1 LAEQCPAVHFDVEGE
16 KLTALGRR
24 LDFIPP
30 IVTLLL
36 RINYVF
42 LAPWIVLSLPP
53 ASLGQ
58 QSTLV
63 TAIVAIVGL
72 GGMLLRSRTTVSL
85 ASVSLLLLIV
95 WGKVARDLYGLP
107 GPDSALLLL
116 QFMLVIFLMEAS
128 TTTLTFDYTIKQIEG
143 KDDDLSALARMRV
156 TKWRR
161 VQLLNLGKL
170 TVASFGLT
178 LGLLILGSLV
188 SVSVNQIAFS
198 GILVLA
204 AFVAIF
210 ILLTYRR
217 EPEERRRSVG

>member
-1 LAEQCPAVHFDVEGE
+1 
-16 KLTALGRR
+16 
-24 LDFIPP
+24 
-30 IVTLLL
+30 
-36 RINYVF
+36 
-42 LAPWIVLSLPP
+42 
-53 ASLGQ
+53 
-58 QSTLV
+58 
-63 TAIVAIVGL
+63 
-72 GGMLLRSRTTVSL
+72 MLLRSRPTVWL
-85 ASVSLLLLIV
+85 ASASLLLLLI

-116 QFMLVIFLMEAS
+116 RFMLVIFLMEAS
-128 TTTLTFDYTIKQIEG
+128 TTTLTFDYTIRQMEG
-143 KDDDLSALARMRV
+143 KDDDLSAMARMRV
-156 TKWRR
+156 TEWKR

-170 TVASFGLT
+170 TIASFGLT

-217 EPEERRRSVG
+217 DPQERRRSVD

>member
-1 LAEQCPAVHFDVEGE
+1 M
-16 KLTALGRR
+16 
-24 LDFIPP
+24 
-30 IVTLLL
+30 
-36 RINYVF
+36 
-42 LAPWIVLSLPP
+42 
-53 ASLGQ
+53 
-58 QSTLV
+58 
-63 TAIVAIVGL
+63 
-72 GGMLLRSRTTVSL
+72 GGMLLRSRPTVWL
-85 ASVSLLLLIV
+85 ASASLLLLLI

-116 QFMLVIFLMEAS
+116 QFMFVIFLMEAS
-128 TTTLTFDYTIKQIEG
+128 TTTLTFDYTIKQLEG

-156 TKWRR
+156 TKWER

-170 TVASFGLT
+170 TIASFGLT

-198 GILVLA
+198 AILVLA

-217 EPEERRRSVG
+217 DPQERRRSVD

>member
-1 LAEQCPAVHFDVEGE
+1 
-16 KLTALGRR
+16 
-24 LDFIPP
+24 
-30 IVTLLL
+30 
-36 RINYVF
+36 
-42 LAPWIVLSLPP
+42 
-53 ASLGQ
+53 
-58 QSTLV
+58 
-63 TAIVAIVGL
+63 VAIVGL
-72 GGMLLRSRTTVSL
+72 GGMLLRSRAAVSL
-85 ASVSLLLLIV
+85 ASAGLLLLIV

-128 TTTLTFDYTIKQIEG
+128 TTTLTFDYTIRQLEG
-143 KDDDLSALARMRV
+143 GNDDLSTMARMRV
-156 TKWRR
+156 TKWKR

-170 TVASFGLT
+170 TIASFGLT

-198 GILVLA
+198 AILVLA

-217 EPEERRRSVG
+217 EPEERKRSAE

>member
-1 LAEQCPAVHFDVEGE
+1 
-16 KLTALGRR
+16 
-24 LDFIPP
+24 
-30 IVTLLL
+30 
-36 RINYVF
+36 
-42 LAPWIVLSLPP
+42 
-53 ASLGQ
+53 
-58 QSTLV
+58 
-63 TAIVAIVGL
+63 
-72 GGMLLRSRTTVSL
+72 MLLKSRPTVWL
-85 ASVSLLLLIV
+85 ASASLLLLLI

-116 QFMLVIFLMEAS
+116 QFMSVIFLMEAS
-128 TTTLTFDYTIKQIEG
+128 TTTLTFDYTIKQLEG
-143 KDDDLSALARMRV
+143 KDDDLSAMARMRV
-156 TKWRR
+156 TDWER

-170 TVASFGLT
+170 TIASFGLT

-217 EPEERRRSVG
+217 DPQERRRSVD

>member
-1 LAEQCPAVHFDVEGE
+1 
-16 KLTALGRR
+16 
-24 LDFIPP
+24 
-30 IVTLLL
+30 
-36 RINYVF
+36 
-42 LAPWIVLSLPP
+42 
-53 ASLGQ
+53 
-58 QSTLV
+58 
-63 TAIVAIVGL
+63 
-72 GGMLLRSRTTVSL
+72 MLRSRPTVWL
-85 ASVSLLLLIV
+85 ASASLLLLLI

-128 TTTLTFDYTIKQIEG
+128 TTTLTFDHTIKQLAG
-143 KDDDLSALARMRV
+143 KDDNLSAIARARV
-156 TKWRR
+156 TEWER

-170 TVASFGLT
+170 TIASFGLT

-188 SVSVNQIAFS
+188 SVSINQIAFS

-217 EPEERRRSVG
+217 EPEERRRSMD

>member
-1 LAEQCPAVHFDVEGE
+1 
-16 KLTALGRR
+16 
-24 LDFIPP
+24 
-30 IVTLLL
+30 
-36 RINYVF
+36 
-42 LAPWIVLSLPP
+42 
-53 ASLGQ
+53 
-58 QSTLV
+58 
-63 TAIVAIVGL
+63 
-72 GGMLLRSRTTVSL
+72 MLLKSRPTVWL
-85 ASVSLLLLIV
+85 ASASLLLLLI

-116 QFMLVIFLMEAS
+116 QFMFVIFLMEAS
-128 TTTLTFDYTIKQIEG
+128 TTTLTFDYTIKQLEG
-143 KDDDLSALARMRV
+143 KDDDLSAMARMRV
-156 TKWRR
+156 TDWER

-170 TVASFGLT
+170 TIASFGLT

-217 EPEERRRSVG
+217 DPQERRRSVD

>member
-1 LAEQCPAVHFDVEGE
+1 M
-16 KLTALGRR
+16 
-24 LDFIPP
+24 
-30 IVTLLL
+30 
-36 RINYVF
+36 
-42 LAPWIVLSLPP
+42 
-53 ASLGQ
+53 
-58 QSTLV
+58 
-63 TAIVAIVGL
+63 
-72 GGMLLRSRTTVSL
+72 GGMLLKSRPTVWL
-85 ASVSLLLLIV
+85 ASASLLLLLI

-116 QFMLVIFLMEAS
+116 QFMSVIFLMEAS
-128 TTTLTFDYTIKQIEG
+128 TTTLTFDYTIKQLEG
-143 KDDDLSALARMRV
+143 KDDDLSAMARMRV
-156 TKWRR
+156 TDWER

-170 TVASFGLT
+170 TIASFGLT

-217 EPEERRRSVG
+217 DPQERRRSVD

>member
-1 LAEQCPAVHFDVEGE
+1 MAEQCPAVRFDVEGE
-16 KLTALGRR
+16 KHTTLGRR
-24 LDFIPP
+24 LDFIPT

-72 GGMLLRSRTTVSL
+72 GGMLVRSRSAVWL
-85 ASVSLLLLIV
+85 ASASLLLLIV
-95 WGKVARDLYGLP
+95 WGKVARDLYGQP

-128 TTTLTFDYTIKQIEG
+128 TTTLTFDYVIKQMEG
-143 KDDDLSALARMRV
+143 KYDDLSALARMRV
-156 TKWRR
+156 TNWER

-217 EPEERRRSVG
+217 EPEERR

>member
-1 LAEQCPAVHFDVEGE
+1 
-16 KLTALGRR
+16 
-24 LDFIPP
+24 
-30 IVTLLL
+30 
-36 RINYVF
+36 
-42 LAPWIVLSLPP
+42 
-53 ASLGQ
+53 
-58 QSTLV
+58 
-63 TAIVAIVGL
+63 L
-72 GGMLLRSRTTVSL
+72 GGMLLKSRPTVWL
-85 ASVSLLLLIV
+85 ASASLLVLLI

-116 QFMLVIFLMEAS
+116 QFMSVIFLMEAS
-128 TTTLTFDYTIKQIEG
+128 TTTLTFDYTIKQLEG
-143 KDDDLSALARMRV
+143 KDDDLSAMARMRV
-156 TKWRR
+156 TDWER

-170 TVASFGLT
+170 TIASFGLT

-217 EPEERRRSVG
+217 DPQERRRSVD